1 MMGGGWADAA
11 RDVAVQAAGSLIV
24 LAALTILVAVWRR
37 ERGRER
43 PVVRHARGHLGVVD
57 IVPLGCE
64 RRRRRG
70 GDVRPG

>member
-24 LAALTILVAVWRR
+24 LAALTIVVVLWCR

-43 PVVRHARGHLGVVD
+43 PIVRRARGHLGVVD
-57 IVPLGCE
+57 IVPLGRE
-64 RRRRRG
+64 RRRRR
-70 GDVRPG
+70 